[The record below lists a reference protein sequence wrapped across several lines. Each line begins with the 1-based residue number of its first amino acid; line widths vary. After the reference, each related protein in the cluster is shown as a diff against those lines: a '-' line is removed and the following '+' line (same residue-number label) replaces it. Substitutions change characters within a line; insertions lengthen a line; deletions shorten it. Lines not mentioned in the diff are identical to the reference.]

1 MTSRIPEDS
10 MTAGEPG
17 PGRARVWMVVAA
29 AGVVMGL
36 ALGLRHV
43 QGLFLLPVTGT
54 RGWSRELFGLALAV
68 QNLVWGLAQPFA
80 GMVAD
85 RWGARRRRS
94 PSDG

>member
-10 MTAGEPG
+10 MTACEPG
-17 PGRARVWMVVAA
+17 PGRAPVWMVVAA

-54 RGWSRELFGLALAV
+54 RG
-68 QNLVWGLAQPFA
+68 
-80 GMVAD
+80 
-85 RWGARRRRS
+85 
-94 PSDG
+94 